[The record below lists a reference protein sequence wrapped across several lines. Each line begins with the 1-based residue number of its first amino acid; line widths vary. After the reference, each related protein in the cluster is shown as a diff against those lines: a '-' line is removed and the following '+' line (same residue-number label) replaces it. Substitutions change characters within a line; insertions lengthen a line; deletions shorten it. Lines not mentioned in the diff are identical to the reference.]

1 MATEL
6 QPTRRAREVAGVAR
20 RRKLVRVLR
29 EDAGDA
35 VVELDP
41 EPLAAA
47 SIGQIHGALLADGRE
62 VVVKVRRPG
71 VLEQVDVDLDLLR
84 SAVGFLEGHSTTA
97 QLLQLGAL
105 ADELEVHLRGEL
117 DFAEEA
123 SNAELVAGLVSEYD
137 GLIVPRVVRPH
148 VTERLLVLE
157 RVEGEKIAADHG
169 LPREQAQ

>member
-71 VLEQVDVDLDLLR
+71 VLEQVAVDLDVMR
-84 SAVGFLEGHSTTA
+84 TTVRFLHRHSETA
-97 QLLQLGAL
+97 QLLQLEAL

-117 DFAEEA
+117 DLTEEA
-123 SNAELVAGLVSEYD
+123 HNTELVDS
-137 GLIVPRVVRPH
+137 
-148 VTERLLVLE
+148 
-157 RVEGEKIAADHG
+157 
-169 LPREQAQ
+169 